1 LHQTYLQYS
10 VVADDDADAFFVHL
24 QKRVST
30 IAEVLRPVAGD
41 DQERGGQ
48 ARDGREEGGQHGERG
63 LADHEVT
70 QQT

>member
-1 LHQTYLQYS
+1 MHQTYFQYV
-10 VVADDDADAFFVHL
+10 VVADDKADALFVHL
-24 QKRVST
+24 QKRVSAV
-30 IAEVLRPVAGD
+30 AEVLWPVAGD

-48 ARDGREEGGQHGERG
+48 AGDGREEGGQHGEGG